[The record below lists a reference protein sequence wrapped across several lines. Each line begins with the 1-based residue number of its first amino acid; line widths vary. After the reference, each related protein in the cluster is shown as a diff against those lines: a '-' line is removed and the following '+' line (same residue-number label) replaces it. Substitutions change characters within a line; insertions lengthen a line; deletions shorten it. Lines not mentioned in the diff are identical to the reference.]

1 MQTRKHVVHKE
12 ERMDGNPLIALQQYG
27 QSVWYD
33 NIRRRL
39 ITAGELGRLI
49 EEDGLRG
56 VTSNPTI
63 FEKAISGSTDYDTA
77 MQALVAQMA

>member
-1 MQTRKHVVHKE
+1 MN
-12 ERMDGNPLIALQQYG
+12 GNPLIALQRYG

-33 NIRRRL
+33 NIRPGL

-49 EEDGLRG
+49 EKDGLRG

-63 FEKAISGSTDYDTA
+63 FEKVISGSTDYDA
-77 MQALVAQMA
+77 VMQALVAQMARSAGFS